1 MTVQQF
7 ASKLRKIGKIAKM
20 TPEQIREQWIR
31 GLSPMNQYSIYSSGM
46 FYQTM
51 DNQLKNLSELEAY
64 TFSQNNIS

>member
-1 MTVQQF
+1 
-7 ASKLRKIGKIAKM
+7 M

-31 GLSPMNQYSIYSSGM
+31 GLSPMNQYSIHSSDM

-64 TFSQNNIS
+64 TFSQNNISQQVI

>member
-1 MTVQQF
+1 
-7 ASKLRKIGKIAKM
+7 M

-31 GLSPMNQYSIYSSGM
+31 GLSPMNQYSIHSSDM

-64 TFSQNNIS
+64 TFS